1 MRLLHFSSFV
11 KQQPI
16 VEFTSSSTSA
26 HQSVAM
32 QDANVV
38 CLHQE
43 DVGHSVCIL
52 AVSGYGEGEEESNS
66 KAHGADLPIFDE
78 QDASATVRGA
88 RSWRDA
94 NGGATICCSQCCS
107 TLGFASLES
116 PQTYRFLKHRLTY
129 GKDTR
134 VSSSASFLAR
144 ELVRYAEAK
153 AIFTFIVG
161 VEASES
167 KVPQKCLLLR
177 LVSWDTAMANR
188 FEEPSSNHRLDFS
201 RVAKVVYE
209 ETVDKLADNYN
220 SEDVTNWVWGG
231 VDLCC
236 IPGTSGELH
245 NSDSVADLSSRQIS
259 TVRLHLPLDEWE
271 EVRQSLVEGASVFPK
286 SVAEATILVK
296 LGRMGASVGET
307 LGLSAIPLHS

>member
-1 MRLLHFSSFV
+1 MA
-11 KQQPI
+11 
-16 VEFTSSSTSA
+16 T
-26 HQSVAM
+26 
-32 QDANVV
+32 QDANIV

-43 DVGHSVCIL
+43 DVGRSVCIL

-66 KAHGADLPIFDE
+66 KAQGADLPIFDD

-116 PQTYRFLKHRLTY
+116 PETYRFLKHRLSY
-129 GKDTR
+129 GKNTR
-134 VSSSASFLAR
+134 VSSCASFLAR
-144 ELVRYAEAK
+144 ELVRYADAK

-167 KVPQKCLLLR
+167 SKVPRKCLLLR
-177 LVSWDTAMANR
+177 LVSWDTVMATR
-188 FEEPSSNHRLDFS
+188 FEESSSNHCLNFTRI
-201 RVAKVVYE
+201 AKVVYE
-209 ETVDKLADNYN
+209 ETLDKLADNHN
-220 SEDVTNWVWGG
+220 SDDVTNWVWGG

-236 IPGTSGELH
+236 IPGTSNGLH
-245 NSDSVADLSSRQIS
+245 NSDSVADLSSGQMS

-271 EVRQSLVEGASVFPK
+271 EVRQSLVEGASVFSK

-296 LGRMGASVGET
+296 LGRIGASVGET

>member
-1 MRLLHFSSFV
+1 
-11 KQQPI
+11 
-16 VEFTSSSTSA
+16 
-26 HQSVAM
+26 M

-66 KAHGADLPIFDE
+66 KSQGADSKSQGADLPIFDE
-78 QDASATVRGA
+78 QDASATIRGA

-116 PQTYRFLKHRLTY
+116 PQTYRLLKHRLSY

-134 VSSSASFLAR
+134 VSSCASFLSR

-161 VEASES
+161 VEGSES
-167 KVPQKCLLLR
+167 KVPRKCLLLR
-177 LVSWDTAMANR
+177 LVSWDTVMATR
-188 FEEPSSNHRLDFS
+188 FEESSSHQHRLDFS

-209 ETVDKLADNYN
+209 ETLDKLTDNNHN

-245 NSDSVADLSSRQIS
+245 NSDSVADLSSGRIS

-271 EVRQSLVEGASVFPK
+271 EVRQSLVEGASVFSK

-307 LGLSAIPLHS
+307 LGLSAISLHS

>member
-1 MRLLHFSSFV
+1 
-11 KQQPI
+11 
-16 VEFTSSSTSA
+16 
-26 HQSVAM
+26 M

-66 KAHGADLPIFDE
+66 NAQGANLPIFDE

-107 TLGFASLES
+107 ALGFASLES
-116 PQTYRFLKHRLTY
+116 PQTYRFLKHRLSN
-129 GKDTR
+129 GKDAR
-134 VSSSASFLAR
+134 VTSCASFLAR

-161 VEASES
+161 VEASKSS
-167 KVPQKCLLLR
+167 KVARKCLMLR
-177 LVSWDTAMANR
+177 LVSWDTVMATR
-188 FEEPSSNHRLDFS
+188 FEESSSNHRLDFS

-209 ETVDKLADNYN
+209 ETFDKLADNSN

-236 IPGTSGELH
+236 IPGTSGQQH
-245 NSDSVADLSSRQIS
+245 NSDSVADLSLGQIS

-271 EVRQSLVEGASVFPK
+271 EVRQSLVEGASVFSK

-296 LGRMGASVGET
+296 LGRMGASVSET
-307 LGLSAIPLHS
+307 LGLSAISLHS

>member
-1 MRLLHFSSFV
+1 
-11 KQQPI
+11 
-16 VEFTSSSTSA
+16 
-26 HQSVAM
+26 M
-32 QDANVV
+32 QDANIV

-52 AVSGYGEGEEESNS
+52 AVSGYGEGEEDSDS
-66 KAHGADLPIFDE
+66 KAQGADLPIFDE

-116 PQTYRFLKHRLTY
+116 PQMYRFLKHRLSY

-134 VSSSASFLAR
+134 VSSCASFLAR

-161 VEASES
+161 VEAGADS
-167 KVPQKCLLLR
+167 KVPRKCLLLR
-177 LVSWDTAMANR
+177 LVSWDTAMATR
-188 FEEPSSNHRLDFS
+188 FEESSSKHQHRLDFS

-209 ETVDKLADNYN
+209 ETLDKLADNYN

-245 NSDSVADLSSRQIS
+245 NSESVADLPSGKIS
-259 TVRLHLPLDEWE
+259 TVRLQLPRDEWE
-271 EVRQSLVEGASVFPK
+271 ELRTSLVEGSSVFSK

-307 LGLSAIPLHS
+307 LGLSAISLHS